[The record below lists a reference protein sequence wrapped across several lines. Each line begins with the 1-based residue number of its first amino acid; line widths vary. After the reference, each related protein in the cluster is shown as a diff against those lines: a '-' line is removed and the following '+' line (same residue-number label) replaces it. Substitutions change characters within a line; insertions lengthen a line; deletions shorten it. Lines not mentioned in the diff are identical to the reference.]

1 MIYKSKCDFHAKK
14 LNFVTALFLNFYFPK
29 KIYSVHN
36 WTPFVQNRTK
46 MKKTNASIL
55 IIDDQEDILFA
66 SKVYLKKYFENIHTL
81 NNPKKIVELLSKNA
95 IDVVLL
101 DMNYRIGFEDGRE
114 GLYLL
119 KEIKTLSPKTVVIL
133 MTAFGKVE
141 TAVEGL
147 KSGAFDYILKPWE
160 NKKLLE
166 SVKQAV
172 DKSRKEQ
179 KKSKEVE
186 IDNGFFVGTSEI
198 IKKAYSLADKVA
210 KTDANV
216 LILGENG
223 TGKFVMAHHIYSQ
236 SERKNN
242 PFIAVDLGSLNSNI
256 FESELFGYAKGAFT
270 DAKTD
275 TPGRFEMAQNGTI
288 FLDEIGNVPL
298 HLQSKLLQ
306 VIQTKTVTRLGET
319 KARPLNVRIIT
330 ATNLNLKLEVADKN
344 FREDLYYRINTMEI
358 VLPPLRERNEDKIPL
373 AEYLLDKMIEK
384 YGRSEITFDKKV
396 LEQIEKH
403 AWNGNIRE
411 MENKI
416 ERAVILCE
424 NNTITVSDLD
434 LETITSYDE
443 NPDDIQLSSV
453 EKATIEKALLKHSN
467 NISKTADE
475 LGLSRGSLYRRLE
488 KYNININ

>member
-1 MIYKSKCDFHAKK
+1 
-14 LNFVTALFLNFYFPK
+14 
-29 KIYSVHN
+29 
-36 WTPFVQNRTK
+36 
-46 MKKTNASIL
+46 MKKTSASIL

-66 SKVYLKKYFENIHTL
+66 SKVYLKKYFENIYTL
-81 NNPKKIVELLSKNA
+81 NNPKNIVELISKNT

-114 GLYLL
+114 GLYVL

-147 KSGAFDYILKPWE
+147 KLGAFDYILKPWE

-172 DKSRKEQ
+172 DKARKEQ
-179 KKSKEVE
+179 KKNKDIEVE
-186 IDNGFFVGTSEI
+186 NDFFTGSSES
-198 IKKAYSLADKVA
+198 IKKAYALADKVA

-223 TGKFVMAHHIYSQ
+223 TGKYVLAHYIYSQ
-236 SERKNN
+236 SERKNG

-270 DAKTD
+270 DAKSD
-275 TPGRFEMAQNGTI
+275 MPGRFEMAQNGTI

-319 KARPLNVRIIT
+319 KPRPVNVRIIT
-330 ATNLNLKLEVADKN
+330 ATNLNLKLEVADKS

-358 VLPPLRERNEDKIPL
+358 TLPPLRERKEDKIPL
-373 AEYLLDKMIEK
+373 ARYLLEKMTEK
-384 YGRSEITFDKKV
+384 YGRNEITFDQKV
-396 LEQIEKH
+396 IEQIEKH

-424 NNTITVSDLD
+424 NSIITVADLD
-434 LETITSYDE
+434 LETVTPYEE
-443 NPDDIQLSSV
+443 NNEDIQLSSV
-453 EKATIEKALLKHSN
+453 EKAAVEKAILKNNN
-467 NISKTADE
+467 NISKTAEE
-475 LGLSRGSLYRRLE
+475 LGLSRGALYRRLE
-488 KYNININ
+488 KFNININ

>member
-1 MIYKSKCDFHAKK
+1 MIYKSKCDFHAKN
-14 LNFVTALFLNFYFPK
+14 LNLVTALFLKFYYSK

-179 KKSKEVE
+179 KKNKEIE
-186 IDNGFFVGTSEI
+186 TDSDFFIGTSEI

-223 TGKFVMAHHIYSQ
+223 TGKFVLAHHIYSQ

-396 LEQIEKH
+396 LEQIQKH

-434 LETITSYDE
+434 LETITPYDE

>member
-1 MIYKSKCDFHAKK
+1 M
-14 LNFVTALFLNFYFPK
+14 K
-29 KIYSVHN
+29 KIQAN
-36 WTPFVQNRTK
+36 
-46 MKKTNASIL
+46 IL

-66 SKVYLKKYFENIHTL
+66 AKMLLKKHFETIHTL
-81 NNPKKIVELLSKNA
+81 NNPKNVVKLLAENE

-114 GLYLL
+114 GMYLL

-172 DKSRKEQ
+172 DKARKEQ
-179 KKSKEVE
+179 KKSKEIE
-186 IDNGFFVGTSEI
+186 IKNDFFIGSSET

-223 TGKFVMAHHIYSQ
+223 TGKFVLAQHIHQQ

-242 PFIAVDLGSLNSNI
+242 AFVHVDLGSLNDNI

-275 TPGRFEMAQNGTI
+275 TLGKFETAQNGTI

-298 HLQSKLLQ
+298 QLQSKLLQ
-306 VIQTKTVTRLGET
+306 VIQTKTVTRLGES
-319 KARPLNVRIIT
+319 KPRPLNVRIIT
-330 ATNLNLKLEVADKN
+330 ATNLNLKEEVAHKN

-358 VLPPLRERNEDKIPL
+358 LLPSLKKRKEDKIPL
-373 AEYLLDKMIEK
+373 AQFLLEK
-384 YGRSEITFDKKV
+384 LIQKYKRNEITFTQKA
-396 LEQIEKH
+396 LEQIKKH
-403 AWNGNIRE
+403 TYNGNILE
-411 MENKI
+411 I
-416 ERAVILCE
+416 E
-424 NNTITVSDLD
+424 
-434 LETITSYDE
+434 
-443 NPDDIQLSSV
+443 
-453 EKATIEKALLKHSN
+453 
-467 NISKTADE
+467 
-475 LGLSRGSLYRRLE
+475 
-488 KYNININ
+488 

>member
-1 MIYKSKCDFHAKK
+1 
-14 LNFVTALFLNFYFPK
+14 
-29 KIYSVHN
+29 
-36 WTPFVQNRTK
+36 

-55 IIDDQEDILFA
+55 VIDDQEDILFA
-66 SKVYLKKYFENIHTL
+66 SKMLLKKYFENIFTL
-81 NNPKKIVELLSKNA
+81 NNPKNVVELVAKNT

-101 DMNYRIGFEDGRE
+101 DMNYRIGFEDGKE

-119 KEIKTLSPKTVVIL
+119 KEIKKLSPKTVVIL

-147 KSGAFDYILKPWE
+147 KAGAFDYILKPWE
-160 NKKLLE
+160 NEKLL
-166 SVKQAV
+166 SVVKQAV
-172 DKSRKEQ
+172 DKSRKDQ
-179 KKSKEVE
+179 KKLNTIESSN
-186 IDNGFFVGTSEI
+186 DFFVGNSDV

-223 TGKFVMAHHIYSQ
+223 TGKYVLSHHIYSQ

-242 PFIAVDLGSLNSNI
+242 PFIHVDLGSLNSNI

-270 DAKTD
+270 DAKVD

-306 VIQTKTVTRLGET
+306 VIQTKTVIRLGES

-330 ATNLNLKLEVADKN
+330 ATNMDLKQEVTDKN

-373 AEYLLDKMIEK
+373 AHYLLQKMMDKYSRE
-384 YGRSEITFDKKV
+384 EITFDEKA

-411 MENKI
+411 MENRI

-424 NNTITVSDLD
+424 NNHIAVSDLD
-434 LETITSYDE
+434 LEQITTYEE
-443 NPDDIQLSSV
+443 NQDDIQLSAV
-453 EKATIEKALLKHSN
+453 EKTAIEKILLKNNN
-467 NISKTADE
+467 NISKTAEE
-475 LGLSRGSLYRRLE
+475 LGLSRASLYRRLE
-488 KYNININ
+488 KYNISTN

>member
-1 MIYKSKCDFHAKK
+1 
-14 LNFVTALFLNFYFPK
+14 LWTA
-29 KIYSVHN
+29 
-36 WTPFVQNRTK
+36 FVQNRTK

-66 SKVYLKKYFENIHTL
+66 SKVFLKKYFEDIYTL
-81 NNPKKIVELLSKNA
+81 NNPKNIVELLSKKT

-101 DMNYRIGFEDGRE
+101 DMNYRIGFEDGKE

-147 KSGAFDYILKPWE
+147 KNGAFDYILKPWE

-179 KKSKEVE
+179 KKVKNVE
-186 IDNGFFVGTSEI
+186 TENDFFIGTSEI

-223 TGKFVMAHHIYSQ
+223 TGKFVLAHYIFSQ
-236 SERKNN
+236 SERKNS
-242 PFIAVDLGSLNSNI
+242 PFVAVDLGSLNSNI

-270 DAKTD
+270 DAKID

-319 KARPLNVRIIT
+319 KPRPLNVRIIT
-330 ATNLNLKLEVADKN
+330 ATNLNLKEEVADKN

-358 VLPPLRERNEDKIPL
+358 ILPPLRERNEDKIPL

-384 YGRSEITFDKKV
+384 YGRDEITFDKKV

-424 NNTITVSDLD
+424 NNKITVSDLD
-434 LETITSYDE
+434 LETITTYEE

-453 EKATIEKALLKHSN
+453 EKAAVEKALLKNNN

-475 LGLSRGSLYRRLE
+475 LGLSRGALYRRLE
-488 KYNININ
+488 KYNISVN

>member
-1 MIYKSKCDFHAKK
+1 
-14 LNFVTALFLNFYFPK
+14 
-29 KIYSVHN
+29 
-36 WTPFVQNRTK
+36 
-46 MKKTNASIL
+46 MKKTNATIL
-55 IIDDQEDILFA
+55 VIDDQEDILFA
-66 SKVYLKKYFENIHTL
+66 AKMLLKKHFESIFTL
-81 NNPKKIVELLSKNA
+81 SNPKNIIKLLAENE

-119 KEIKTLSPKTVVIL
+119 KEIKTLSPKTIVIL

-147 KSGAFDYILKPWE
+147 KNGAFDYVLKPWE
-160 NKKLLE
+160 NEKLLNT
-166 SVKQAV
+166 VKQAV
-172 DKSRKEQ
+172 EENRKLNKKTDKEKP
-179 KKSKEVE
+179 
-186 IDNGFFVGTSEI
+186 IDSFFIGNSSA
-198 IKKAYSLADKVA
+198 IKKAYALGEKVG

-223 TGKFVMAHHIYSQ
+223 TGKYVMAHYIHRQ

-242 PFIAVDLGSLNSNI
+242 AFVHVDLGSLNDNI

-275 TPGRFEMAQNGTI
+275 TAGRFENAQNGTI

-306 VIQTKTVTRLGET
+306 VIQTKTVTRLGES
-319 KARPLNVRIIT
+319 KPRPLDVRIIT
-330 ATNLNLKLEVADKN
+330 ATNLNLKEEVEHKN

-358 VLPPLRERNEDKIPL
+358 TLPSLKNRKEDKIPL
-373 AEYLLDKMIEK
+373 AQFLLEK
-384 YGRSEITFDKKV
+384 TIAKYDRNEIVFSSKA

-411 MENKI
+411 MENRI

-424 NNTITVSDLD
+424 DNVISASDLD
-434 LETITSYDE
+434 LEIVTAYE
-443 NPDDIQLSSV
+443 NRDDAPLSDI
-453 EKATIEKALLKHSN
+453 EKNTIEKVLAKHQY
-467 NISKTADE
+467 NISKSADE
-475 LGLSRGSLYRRLE
+475 LGLSRAALYRRME
-488 KYNININ
+488 KYNISNT

>member
-1 MIYKSKCDFHAKK
+1 
-14 LNFVTALFLNFYFPK
+14 
-29 KIYSVHN
+29 
-36 WTPFVQNRTK
+36 

-55 IIDDQEDILFA
+55 VIDDQEDILFA
-66 SKVYLKKYFENIHTL
+66 SKMLLKKHFENIFTL
-81 NNPKKIVELLSKNA
+81 NNPKNVVELLAQNT

-119 KEIKTLSPKTVVIL
+119 REIKTLSPKTAIIL

-147 KSGAFDYILKPWE
+147 KAGAFDYILKPWE
-160 NKKLLE
+160 NEKLL
-166 SVKQAV
+166 SVVKQAV
-172 DKSRKEQ
+172 DDSRKKQ
-179 KKSKEVE
+179 KKQNTVE
-186 IDNGFFVGTSEI
+186 SVDTFFVGNSDV

-223 TGKFVMAHHIYSQ
+223 TGKFVLSHHIHQQ

-242 PFIAVDLGSLNSNI
+242 PFIHVDLGSLNSNI
-256 FESELFGYAKGAFT
+256 FESELFGYVQGAFT

-306 VIQTKTVTRLGET
+306 VIQTKTVTRLGES

-330 ATNLNLKLEVADKN
+330 ATNLNLKQEVADKN

-358 VLPPLRERNEDKIPL
+358 VLPPLRERNDDKIPL
-373 AEYLLDKMIEK
+373 AHYLLQKMIGK
-384 YGRSEITFDKKV
+384 YERDEITFDEKA
-396 LEQIEKH
+396 LDQIGKH

-411 MENKI
+411 MENRI

-424 NNTITVSDLD
+424 NNLITVSDLD
-434 LETITSYDE
+434 LEQITAYEE
-443 NPDDIQLSSV
+443 NQDDIQLSAV
-453 EKATIEKALLKHSN
+453 EKTAIEKILFKNNN
-467 NISKTADE
+467 NISKTAEE
-475 LGLSRGSLYRRLE
+475 LGLSRASLYRRLE
-488 KYNININ
+488 KYNINTN

>member
-1 MIYKSKCDFHAKK
+1 
-14 LNFVTALFLNFYFPK
+14 
-29 KIYSVHN
+29 
-36 WTPFVQNRTK
+36 

-55 IIDDQEDILFA
+55 VIDDQEDILFA
-66 SKVYLKKYFENIHTL
+66 SKMLLKKHFEYIYTL
-81 NNPKKIVELLSKNA
+81 NNPKNVVELLAKNT

-101 DMNYRIGFEDGRE
+101 DMNYRIGFEDGKE

-119 KEIKTLSPKTVVIL
+119 REIKTLSPKTVVIL

-147 KSGAFDYILKPWE
+147 KAGAFDYILKPWE
-160 NKKLLE
+160 NEKIL
-166 SVKQAV
+166 SVVKQAV

-179 KKSKEVE
+179 KKLNTIESV
-186 IDNGFFVGTSEI
+186 DNFFVGNSDV

-210 KTDANV
+210 KTEANV

-223 TGKFVMAHHIYSQ
+223 TGKYVLSHYIYRE

-242 PFIAVDLGSLNSNI
+242 PFIHVDLGSLNSNI

-270 DAKTD
+270 DAKID

-306 VIQTKTVTRLGET
+306 IIQTKTVTRLGES
-319 KARPLNVRIIT
+319 KSRPLNVRIIT
-330 ATNLNLKLEVADKN
+330 ATNLNLKQAVVDKN

-358 VLPPLRERNEDKIPL
+358 VLPPLRERDEDKIPL
-373 AEYLLDKMIEK
+373 AHYLLQKMIAK
-384 YGRSEITFDKKV
+384 YGRDEITFNEKALK
-396 LEQIEKH
+396 QIEKH
-403 AWNGNIRE
+403 AWDGNIRE
-411 MENKI
+411 MENRI

-424 NNTITVSDLD
+424 NNYITVLDLD
-434 LETITSYDE
+434 LEQITTYEE
-443 NPDDIQLSSV
+443 NQDDIQLSAV
-453 EKATIEKALLKHSN
+453 EKTVIEKILFKNNN
-467 NISKTADE
+467 NISKAAEE
-475 LGLSRGSLYRRLE
+475 LGLSRGALYRRLE
-488 KYNININ
+488 KYNISTN

>member
-1 MIYKSKCDFHAKK
+1 
-14 LNFVTALFLNFYFPK
+14 
-29 KIYSVHN
+29 
-36 WTPFVQNRTK
+36 

-81 NNPKKIVELLSKNA
+81 NNPKKIVELLSQNS

-147 KSGAFDYILKPWE
+147 KAGAFDYILKPWE

-179 KKSKEVE
+179 KKNKEIE
-186 IDNGFFVGTSEI
+186 NENDFFVGTSEI

-223 TGKFVMAHHIYSQ
+223 TGKFVLAHHIYSQ

-270 DAKTD
+270 DAKID
-275 TPGRFEMAQNGTI
+275 TPGRFEMAQNGTV

-358 VLPPLRERNEDKIPL
+358 VLPPLRERKEDKIPL
-373 AEYLLDKMIEK
+373 AEYLLEKMRDK
-384 YGRSEITFDKKV
+384 YGRGEITFDKKV
-396 LEQIEKH
+396 LEQIENH

-424 NNTITVSDLD
+424 NNKITVSDLD
-434 LETITSYDE
+434 LEIITPYDE

-453 EKATIEKALLKHSN
+453 EKAAIEKALLKHNN
-467 NISKTADE
+467 NISKTAEE